1 MGSRNSMCFYDG
13 ATLGALAQA
22 FRESW
27 AELKARYPSRDW
39 VRDHELRSAL
49 ADRLLGLADQG
60 LNDPA
65 ELQRVALGKLADI
78 HEPREAR
85 SEKRSRKA
93 A

>member
-1 MGSRNSMCFYDG
+1 MGSRNSTCFYDG

-22 FRESW
+22 FRETW
-27 AELKARYPSRDW
+27 AELQARYPSRDW

-49 ADRLLGLADQG
+49 ADRLLVLADKG

-65 ELQRVALGKLADI
+65 ELQRVALENLADM
-78 HEPREAR
+78 HGRREAGA
-85 SEKRSRKA
+85 EKRSRKA